1 MIPERDRVALRPEQA
16 TIPPGH
22 PWNRIPVIGAV
33 CALLGIVACAILGA
47 ANPKQFFFSWLV
59 SFLFFLSL
67 ALGALFFVLIQYAAQ
82 GGWGIVLRRIGET
95 TFAMLPVMA
104 ALFLPLLLGLR
115 DLYEW
120 AARRGR
126 RERCAASLEGAIPQ
140 RPVLPDPGGALLR
153 NLVLHRPL
161 YYRGSRGQ
169 DVTGDPGVSARLR
182 RLAGPAIIVLALTQT
197 FASVDWIMSLTPHWY
212 STMFGVYFFAGSF
225 VGFIALLSVVAAA
238 MRRAGLLE
246 TVISAEHLHDVGK
259 LLFAF
264 MVFWTYIAFSQ
275 FFLIWYGNLPEETI
289 WYRAR
294 MEGSWMTVSLF
305 LMAGHFVAPFF
316 YLMGRA
322 VKRRGSTLAIG
333 GAWLLAMH
341 FLDLYWQVMPTL
353 HPEGLR
359 PSVLDVAALVAVGG
373 CFVAAASWLMR
384 RQALVPL
391 RDPRLAES
399 LAFENAEV
407 AGQPS
412 RGSALAGVRGGSLGG
427 GGGPPSPRLR
437 RTRRA
442 RGEAGPTAARGL
454 PGWRGPV

>member
-1 MIPERDRVALRPEQA
+1 MISEGDYAMLRPEQA

-22 PWNRIPVIGAV
+22 SWNRIPVIAGV
-33 CALLGIVACAILGA
+33 IALLGAVACAMLGMG
-47 ANPKQFFFSWLV
+47 NPKQFFFSWLV

-67 ALGALFFVLIQYAAQ
+67 ALGALFFVLIQFAAQ

-95 TFAMLPVMA
+95 TFAMLPLMA
-104 ALFLPLLLGLR
+104 VLFLPLLLGLH

-120 AARRGR
+120 SHAETVAADPLLQWKAPYLNVPFFLIR
-126 RERCAASLEGAIPQ
+126 AALYFGIWCFI
-140 RPVLPDPGGALLR
+140 ALM
-153 NLVLHRPL
+153 

-182 RLAGPAIIVLALTQT
+182 RLAGPGIIVLALTQT

-225 VGFIALLSVVAAA
+225 VGFIALLSVAAAA
-238 MRRAGLLE
+238 MRGAGLLD
-246 TVISAEHLHDVGK
+246 TVISAEHLQDVGK

-264 MVFWTYIAFSQ
+264 TVFWTYIAFSQ
-275 FFLIWYGNLPEETI
+275 FFLIWYANLPEETT
-289 WYRAR
+289 WYKAR

-322 VKRRGSTLAIG
+322 VKRRGSTLAVG

-341 FLDLYWQVMPTL
+341 FVDLYWQVMPTL

-359 PSVLDVAALVAVGG
+359 PSVLDVATLMTVGG

-399 LAFENAEV
+399 LAFENV
-407 AGQPS
+407 
-412 RGSALAGVRGGSLGG
+412 
-427 GGGPPSPRLR
+427 
-437 RTRRA
+437 
-442 RGEAGPTAARGL
+442 
-454 PGWRGPV
+454 